1 MAASSSKGVQ
11 ICAATGA
18 GSAIVPT
25 AVTKAKPAAIT
36 VPTTAGAKAGD
47 VVHIAANATGFPEI
61 DGKTWVLG
69 PGTTATSFELLG
81 SDTTA
86 STGVLAAAPT
96 LTYFGTT
103 SMTCLCLSEFTFNP
117 ENPGTV
123 SVATFCDPS
132 ASIPQAT
139 TSAGT
144 VDIAGYVD
152 ITANDYKAL
161 LAMSMDSKKHDFRV
175 TLPNNGYIVFNGT
188 LSSFNWNVPLDG
200 AIGYS
205 GQIVLSSKPVHLF

>member
-18 GSAIVPT
+18 GSAIIPA
-25 AVTKAKPAAIT
+25 AVTKAKPAVLT
-36 VPTTAGAKAGD
+36 VPSTTGAKAGD
-47 VVHIAANATGFPEI
+47 VVYIAANGTGFSEI

-69 PGTTATSFELLG
+69 AGSTATSFELLG

-86 STGVLAAAPT
+86 STGTLVVAPSI
-96 LTYFGTT
+96 TYYPPA

-132 ASIPQAT
+132 ATIPQAT
-139 TSAGT
+139 VSAGT
-144 VDIAGYVD
+144 VDIGGYVD
-152 ITANDYKAL
+152 ITATDYKAL
-161 LAMSMDSKKHDFRV
+161 LAMSLDNKKHDFRV
-175 TLPNNGYIVFNGT
+175 TLPNNGYIMFSGT
-188 LSSFNWNVPLDG
+188 LSSFNWAVPLDG
-200 AIGYS
+200 AIAYS
-205 GQIVLSSKPVHLF
+205 GQVVLASKPVHLF